1 MVNSIYPSDTQTL
14 PAIQKIEFIY
24 GEGREMTAVLNPH
37 PRQPDAPITHVV
49 LECSS
54 IRWAD
59 NLSSQHNTLIQAGTE
74 AHHIAQSDAAAID
87 AKIVEVRMTGEEFL
101 TKLDM
106 EQITGNQY
114 PIAVV

>member
-1 MVNSIYPSDTQTL
+1 MVNSVYPSDTQTL
-14 PAIQKIEFIY
+14 PAIQKIVFVY

-37 PRQPDAPITHVV
+37 PRQPGATITRVD

-54 IRWAD
+54 MRWTEIAV
-59 NLSSQHNTLIQAGTE
+59 SHHNTLIEACTQ
-74 AHHIAQSDAAAID
+74 AHHIAQSDAAAIS

-101 TKLDM
+101 TRRDV

-114 PIAVV
+114 AIAVV